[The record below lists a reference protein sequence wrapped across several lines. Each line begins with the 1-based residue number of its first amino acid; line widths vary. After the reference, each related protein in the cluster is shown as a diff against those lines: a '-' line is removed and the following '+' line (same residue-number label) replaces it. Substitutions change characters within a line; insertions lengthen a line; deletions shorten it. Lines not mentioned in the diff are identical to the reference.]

1 METGRLQPGCRPAE
15 ADAHDAWR
23 HAAAHIV
30 QFCRKSQ
37 QHLRCTAL
45 LAHSSTAFIQWEGT
59 GSRLADEDALRPEHS
74 GLDSADSDQPAA
86 RGGTGLLRLDRSVAA
101 TDDYRIAKPDPLGS
115 VVRERDLRQT
125 VERGD
130 RVEDAKESQQDAQE
144 EFTSALEALSSL
156 TNFNGGDLE
165 SMYNK
170 INDKY
175 QDSEKA
181 AQNVSDRI
189 SAIEDVSDALFAE
202 WQEELN
208 LYTSASLRRSSEQKL
223 RETKSSYQT
232 MLSAMKRAEKKMDP
246 VLNTLRDNTLYLK
259 HNLNASAVGSLQ
271 GEFMSLEKDIAFAIK
286 QMNAAI
292 EESDKFLAQLNQ
304 K

>member
-1 METGRLQPGCRPAE
+1 MPYLIVIVLSIFTLTGCQSAYYSAMEQVGY
-15 ADAHDAWR
+15 H
-23 HAAAHIV
+23 
-30 QFCRKSQ
+30 K
-37 QHLRCTAL
+37 
-45 LAHSSTAFIQWEGT
+45 
-59 GSRLADEDALRPEHS
+59 
-74 GLDSADSDQPAA
+74 
-86 RGGTGLLRLDRSVAA
+86 
-101 TDDYRIAKPDPLGS
+101 
-115 VVRERDLRQT
+115 RDIM
-125 VERGD
+125 VD

-144 EFTSALEALSSL
+144 EFTRALEALSSL
-156 TNFNGGDLE
+156 TNFSGGDLE
-165 SMYNK
+165 DMYNQ

-189 SAIEDVSDALFAE
+189 AAIEDVSDALFEE
-202 WQEELN
+202 WQSELD
-208 LYTSASLRRSSEQKL
+208 LYTSDSLRRSSEQKL
-223 RETKSSYQT
+223 RETKSSYQK

-271 GEFMSLEKDIAFAIK
+271 GEFMSLEKDIAYAIE

-292 EESDKFLAQLNQ
+292 AESDKFLAQLNQ

>member
-1 METGRLQPGCRPAE
+1 MPY
-15 ADAHDAWR
+15 
-23 HAAAHIV
+23 
-30 QFCRKSQ
+30 
-37 QHLRCTAL
+37 L
-45 LAHSSTAFIQWEGT
+45 LALVLSIFTLT
-59 GSRLADEDALRPEHS
+59 GCQ
-74 GLDSADSDQPAA
+74 SAYYSAMEQV
-86 RGGTGLLRLDRSVAA
+86 G
-101 TDDYRIAKPDPLGS
+101 YHK
-115 VVRERDLRQT
+115 RDIM
-125 VERGD
+125 VD

-165 SMYNK
+165 DMYNK

-202 WQEELN
+202 WQDELD

-286 QMNAAI
+286 QMNEAI
-292 EESDKFLAQLNQ
+292 VESDKFLAQLNQ

>member
-1 METGRLQPGCRPAE
+1 MPYLIAIVLSIFTLTGCQSAYYSAMEQVGY
-15 ADAHDAWR
+15 H
-23 HAAAHIV
+23 
-30 QFCRKSQ
+30 K
-37 QHLRCTAL
+37 
-45 LAHSSTAFIQWEGT
+45 
-59 GSRLADEDALRPEHS
+59 
-74 GLDSADSDQPAA
+74 
-86 RGGTGLLRLDRSVAA
+86 
-101 TDDYRIAKPDPLGS
+101 
-115 VVRERDLRQT
+115 RDIM
-125 VERGD
+125 VD

-144 EFTSALEALSSL
+144 EFTSALEVLSSL
-156 TNFNGGDLE
+156 TNFSGGDLE
-165 SMYNK
+165 DMYNQ

-189 SAIEDVSDALFAE
+189 AAIEDVSDALFEE
-202 WQEELN
+202 WQAELD
-208 LYTSASLRRSSEQKL
+208 LYTSDSLRRSSEQKL

-271 GEFMSLEKDIAFAIK
+271 GEFMSLEKDIAYAIK

-292 EESDKFLAQLNQ
+292 AESDKFLAQLNQ

>member
-1 METGRLQPGCRPAE
+1 MPYLIVIVLSIFTLTGCQSAYYSAMEQVGY
-15 ADAHDAWR
+15 H
-23 HAAAHIV
+23 
-30 QFCRKSQ
+30 K
-37 QHLRCTAL
+37 
-45 LAHSSTAFIQWEGT
+45 
-59 GSRLADEDALRPEHS
+59 
-74 GLDSADSDQPAA
+74 
-86 RGGTGLLRLDRSVAA
+86 
-101 TDDYRIAKPDPLGS
+101 
-115 VVRERDLRQT
+115 RDIM
-125 VERGD
+125 VD
-130 RVEDAKESQQDAQE
+130 RVEDAKESQQDAQK

-156 TNFNGGDLE
+156 TNFSGGDLE
-165 SMYNK
+165 DMYNK

-181 AQNVSDRI
+181 AQNVTNRI
-189 SAIEDVSDALFAE
+189 AAIEDVSDALFEE
-202 WQEELN
+202 WQTELD
-208 LYTSASLRRSSEQKL
+208 LYTSNSLRRSSEQKL

-271 GEFMSLEKDIAFAIK
+271 GEFMSLEKDIAYAIT

-292 EESDKFLAQLNQ
+292 TESDKFLAQLNQ

>member
-1 METGRLQPGCRPAE
+1 MPYFLVLVLSIFTLTGCQSAYYSAMEQVGY
-15 ADAHDAWR
+15 H
-23 HAAAHIV
+23 
-30 QFCRKSQ
+30 K
-37 QHLRCTAL
+37 
-45 LAHSSTAFIQWEGT
+45 
-59 GSRLADEDALRPEHS
+59 
-74 GLDSADSDQPAA
+74 
-86 RGGTGLLRLDRSVAA
+86 
-101 TDDYRIAKPDPLGS
+101 
-115 VVRERDLRQT
+115 RDIM
-125 VERGD
+125 VD

-165 SMYNK
+165 DMYNK

-202 WQEELN
+202 WQDELD

-232 MLSAMKRAEKKMDP
+232 MRSAMKRAEKKMDP

-286 QMNAAI
+286 QMNEAI
-292 EESDKFLAQLNQ
+292 AESDKFLAQLNQ

>member
-1 METGRLQPGCRPAE
+1 MPYLIVIVLSIFTLTGCQSAYYSAMEQVGY
-15 ADAHDAWR
+15 H
-23 HAAAHIV
+23 
-30 QFCRKSQ
+30 K
-37 QHLRCTAL
+37 
-45 LAHSSTAFIQWEGT
+45 
-59 GSRLADEDALRPEHS
+59 
-74 GLDSADSDQPAA
+74 
-86 RGGTGLLRLDRSVAA
+86 
-101 TDDYRIAKPDPLGS
+101 
-115 VVRERDLRQT
+115 RDIM
-125 VERGD
+125 VD

-156 TNFNGGDLE
+156 TNFSGGDLE
-165 SMYNK
+165 DMYNQ

-181 AQNVSDRI
+181 AQNVTDRI
-189 SAIEDVSDALFAE
+189 AAIEDVSDALFEE
-202 WQEELN
+202 WQTELD
-208 LYTSASLRRSSEQKL
+208 LYTSDSLRRSSEQKL

-271 GEFMSLEKDIAFAIK
+271 GEFMSLEKDIAYAIK

-292 EESDKFLAQLNQ
+292 AESEKFLAQLNQ

>member
-1 METGRLQPGCRPAE
+1 MPYLIVIVLSIFTLTGCQSAYYSAMEQVGY
-15 ADAHDAWR
+15 H
-23 HAAAHIV
+23 
-30 QFCRKSQ
+30 K
-37 QHLRCTAL
+37 
-45 LAHSSTAFIQWEGT
+45 
-59 GSRLADEDALRPEHS
+59 
-74 GLDSADSDQPAA
+74 
-86 RGGTGLLRLDRSVAA
+86 
-101 TDDYRIAKPDPLGS
+101 
-115 VVRERDLRQT
+115 RDIM
-125 VERGD
+125 VD

-144 EFTSALEALSSL
+144 EFSSALEALSSL
-156 TNFNGGDLE
+156 TNFSGGDLE
-165 SMYNK
+165 DMYNQ

-189 SAIEDVSDALFAE
+189 AAIEDVSDALFAE
-202 WQEELN
+202 WQSELD
-208 LYTSASLRRSSEQKL
+208 LYTSDSLRSSSEQKL
-223 RETKSSYQT
+223 RDTKSSYQT

-271 GEFMSLEKDIAFAIK
+271 GEFMSLEKDIAYAIQ

-292 EESDKFLAQLNQ
+292 AESDKFLAQLNQ

>member
-1 METGRLQPGCRPAE
+1 MPYLIVIVLSIFTLTGCQSAYYSAMEQVGYHKRN
-15 ADAHDAWR
+15 
-23 HAAAHIV
+23 IMV
-30 QFCRKSQ
+30 
-37 QHLRCTAL
+37 
-45 LAHSSTAFIQWEGT
+45 
-59 GSRLADEDALRPEHS
+59 
-74 GLDSADSDQPAA
+74 
-86 RGGTGLLRLDRSVAA
+86 
-101 TDDYRIAKPDPLGS
+101 
-115 VVRERDLRQT
+115 
-125 VERGD
+125 D

-144 EFTSALEALSSL
+144 EFSSALEALSSL

-165 SMYNK
+165 DMYNQ

-189 SAIEDVSDALFAE
+189 AAIEDVSDALFAE
-202 WQEELN
+202 WQSELD
-208 LYTSASLRRSSEQKL
+208 LYTSDSLRRSSEQKL

-271 GEFMSLEKDIAFAIK
+271 GEFMSLEKDIAYAIE

-292 EESDKFLAQLNQ
+292 AESDKFLAQLNQ

>member
-1 METGRLQPGCRPAE
+1 MPYLIVIVLSIFTLTGCQSAYYSAMEQVGY
-15 ADAHDAWR
+15 H
-23 HAAAHIV
+23 
-30 QFCRKSQ
+30 K
-37 QHLRCTAL
+37 
-45 LAHSSTAFIQWEGT
+45 
-59 GSRLADEDALRPEHS
+59 
-74 GLDSADSDQPAA
+74 
-86 RGGTGLLRLDRSVAA
+86 
-101 TDDYRIAKPDPLGS
+101 
-115 VVRERDLRQT
+115 RDIM
-125 VERGD
+125 VD

-156 TNFNGGDLE
+156 TNFSGGDLE
-165 SMYNK
+165 DMYNK

-181 AQNVSDRI
+181 AQNVSNRI
-189 SAIEDVSDALFAE
+189 AAIEDVSDALFEE
-202 WQEELN
+202 WQAELD
-208 LYTSASLRRSSEQKL
+208 LYTSDSLRRSSEQKL

-271 GEFMSLEKDIAFAIK
+271 GEFMSLEKDIAYAIK

-292 EESDKFLAQLNQ
+292 AESDKFLAQLNQ

>member
-1 METGRLQPGCRPAE
+1 MPYLIVIVLSIFTLTGCQSAYYSAMEQVGY
-15 ADAHDAWR
+15 H
-23 HAAAHIV
+23 
-30 QFCRKSQ
+30 K
-37 QHLRCTAL
+37 
-45 LAHSSTAFIQWEGT
+45 
-59 GSRLADEDALRPEHS
+59 
-74 GLDSADSDQPAA
+74 
-86 RGGTGLLRLDRSVAA
+86 
-101 TDDYRIAKPDPLGS
+101 
-115 VVRERDLRQT
+115 RDIM
-125 VERGD
+125 VD

-156 TNFNGGDLE
+156 TNFSGGDLE
-165 SMYNK
+165 DMYNK

-181 AQNVSDRI
+181 AQNVTDRI
-189 SAIEDVSDALFAE
+189 AAIEDVSDALFEE
-202 WQEELN
+202 WQTELD
-208 LYTSASLRRSSEQKL
+208 LYTSDSLRRSSEQKL
-223 RETKSSYQT
+223 RETKSPYQT

-271 GEFMSLEKDIAFAIK
+271 GEFMSLEKDIAYAIK

-292 EESDKFLAQLNQ
+292 AESDKFLAQLNQ

>member
-1 METGRLQPGCRPAE
+1 MPYLIVIVLSIFSLTGCQSAYYSAMEQVGY
-15 ADAHDAWR
+15 H
-23 HAAAHIV
+23 
-30 QFCRKSQ
+30 K
-37 QHLRCTAL
+37 
-45 LAHSSTAFIQWEGT
+45 
-59 GSRLADEDALRPEHS
+59 
-74 GLDSADSDQPAA
+74 
-86 RGGTGLLRLDRSVAA
+86 
-101 TDDYRIAKPDPLGS
+101 
-115 VVRERDLRQT
+115 RDIM
-125 VERGD
+125 VD

-144 EFTSALEALSSL
+144 ELTSALEALSSL
-156 TNFNGGDLE
+156 TNFSGGDLE
-165 SMYNK
+165 DMYNQ

-189 SAIEDVSDALFAE
+189 AAIEDVSDALFTE
-202 WQEELN
+202 WQSELD
-208 LYTSASLRRSSEQKL
+208 LYTSDSLRRSSEQKL
-223 RETKSSYQT
+223 RETQSSYKT

-271 GEFMSLEKDIAFAIK
+271 GEFMSLEKDIAYAIE

-292 EESDKFLAQLNQ
+292 AESDKFLDQLNQ

>member
-1 METGRLQPGCRPAE
+1 MPYLIVIVLSIFTLTGCQSAYYSAMEQVGY
-15 ADAHDAWR
+15 H
-23 HAAAHIV
+23 
-30 QFCRKSQ
+30 K
-37 QHLRCTAL
+37 
-45 LAHSSTAFIQWEGT
+45 
-59 GSRLADEDALRPEHS
+59 
-74 GLDSADSDQPAA
+74 
-86 RGGTGLLRLDRSVAA
+86 
-101 TDDYRIAKPDPLGS
+101 
-115 VVRERDLRQT
+115 RDIM
-125 VERGD
+125 VD

-156 TNFNGGDLE
+156 TNFSGGDLE
-165 SMYNK
+165 DMYNK

-175 QDSEKA
+175 QDSENA
-181 AQNVSDRI
+181 AQNVTDRI
-189 SAIEDVSDALFAE
+189 AAIEDVSDALFEE
-202 WQEELN
+202 WQAELD
-208 LYTSASLRRSSEQKL
+208 LYTSDSLRRSSEQKL

-271 GEFMSLEKDIAFAIK
+271 GEFMSLEKDIAYAIK

-292 EESDKFLAQLNQ
+292 AESDKFLAQLNQ

>member
-1 METGRLQPGCRPAE
+1 MPYLIVIVLSIFTLTGCQSAYYSAMEQVGY
-15 ADAHDAWR
+15 H
-23 HAAAHIV
+23 
-30 QFCRKSQ
+30 K
-37 QHLRCTAL
+37 
-45 LAHSSTAFIQWEGT
+45 
-59 GSRLADEDALRPEHS
+59 
-74 GLDSADSDQPAA
+74 
-86 RGGTGLLRLDRSVAA
+86 
-101 TDDYRIAKPDPLGS
+101 
-115 VVRERDLRQT
+115 RDIM
-125 VERGD
+125 VD

-156 TNFNGGDLE
+156 TNFSGGDLE
-165 SMYNK
+165 DMYNQ

-189 SAIEDVSDALFAE
+189 AAIEDVSDALFEE
-202 WQEELN
+202 WQSELD
-208 LYTSASLRRSSEQKL
+208 LYTSDSLRRSSEQKL
-223 RETKSSYQT
+223 RETKLSYQT

-271 GEFMSLEKDIAFAIK
+271 GEFMSLEKDIAYAIK

-292 EESDKFLAQLNQ
+292 AESDKFLAQLNQ

>member
-1 METGRLQPGCRPAE
+1 MPYLIVIVLSIFTLTGCQSAYYSAMEQVGY
-15 ADAHDAWR
+15 H
-23 HAAAHIV
+23 
-30 QFCRKSQ
+30 K
-37 QHLRCTAL
+37 
-45 LAHSSTAFIQWEGT
+45 
-59 GSRLADEDALRPEHS
+59 
-74 GLDSADSDQPAA
+74 
-86 RGGTGLLRLDRSVAA
+86 
-101 TDDYRIAKPDPLGS
+101 
-115 VVRERDLRQT
+115 RDIM
-125 VERGD
+125 VD

-156 TNFNGGDLE
+156 TNFSGGDLE
-165 SMYNK
+165 DMYNQ

-189 SAIEDVSDALFAE
+189 AAIEDVSDALFAE
-202 WQEELN
+202 WQSELD
-208 LYTSASLRRSSEQKL
+208 LYTSDSLRRSSDQKL
-223 RETKSSYQT
+223 RETQSSYKT

-271 GEFMSLEKDIAFAIK
+271 GEFMSLEKDIAYAIE

-292 EESDKFLAQLNQ
+292 AESDKFLDQLNQ

>member
-1 METGRLQPGCRPAE
+1 MPYLIVIVLSIFTLTGCQSAYYSAMEQVGY
-15 ADAHDAWR
+15 H
-23 HAAAHIV
+23 
-30 QFCRKSQ
+30 K
-37 QHLRCTAL
+37 
-45 LAHSSTAFIQWEGT
+45 
-59 GSRLADEDALRPEHS
+59 
-74 GLDSADSDQPAA
+74 
-86 RGGTGLLRLDRSVAA
+86 
-101 TDDYRIAKPDPLGS
+101 
-115 VVRERDLRQT
+115 RDIM
-125 VERGD
+125 VD

-156 TNFNGGDLE
+156 TNFSGSELE
-165 SMYNK
+165 DMYNK

-189 SAIEDVSDALFAE
+189 AAIEDVSDALFEE
-202 WQEELN
+202 WQAELD
-208 LYTSASLRRSSEQKL
+208 LYTSDSLRRSSEQKL

-271 GEFMSLEKDIAFAIK
+271 GEFMSLEKDIAYAIK

-292 EESDKFLAQLNQ
+292 AESDKFLAQLNQ

>member
-1 METGRLQPGCRPAE
+1 MPYLIVIVLSIFTLTGCQSAYYSAMEQVGY
-15 ADAHDAWR
+15 H
-23 HAAAHIV
+23 
-30 QFCRKSQ
+30 K
-37 QHLRCTAL
+37 
-45 LAHSSTAFIQWEGT
+45 
-59 GSRLADEDALRPEHS
+59 
-74 GLDSADSDQPAA
+74 
-86 RGGTGLLRLDRSVAA
+86 
-101 TDDYRIAKPDPLGS
+101 
-115 VVRERDLRQT
+115 RDIM
-125 VERGD
+125 VD

-144 EFTSALEALSSL
+144 EFTSALEALSGL
-156 TNFNGGDLE
+156 TNFSGGDLE
-165 SMYNK
+165 DMYNQ

-189 SAIEDVSDALFAE
+189 AAIEDVSDALFAE
-202 WQEELN
+202 WQSELD

-223 RETKSSYQT
+223 RETQSSYKT

-271 GEFMSLEKDIAFAIK
+271 GEFMSLEKDIAYAIE

-292 EESDKFLAQLNQ
+292 AESDKFLAQLNQ